1 MIYYVYMFTFIC
13 GVAVGALI
21 TWGIQE
27 WKKINQ
33 ADAAQVEE
41 TKEVAVATPVTPKK
55 AGRPKKSS

>member
-1 MIYYVYMFTFIC
+1 MFTFIC